1 MVKYFFRR
9 FFRGCISVVIAIALI
24 MMMVFSWLDDTLI
37 FAEDEQYV
45 KLSNNQR
52 TLYMY
57 QKWEEYDY
65 LDYVPYTDWLNQL
78 VASGELSEEE
88 RADVVT
94 IGRTPERDSDET
106 AAYVA
111 RFTEEYEALG
121 YTVVRLD
128 AVMATPNRV
137 ATGGTAS
144 LFAYQNTPLVI
155 RLWNFFTGIFEFDN
169 INYVEEDVGERGLT
183 FTLYDPAYGGE
194 KFSPAIIGNG
204 TYHKYL
210 LYFDNRFPYI
220 HQNFLTMHLGT
231 SYSVNKG
238 VDAFETMIQPQ
249 GNYVRS
255 TTYYPSGEVQNS
267 ADDLHSAT
275 YLAGTLE
282 AAGFTRGALI
292 SEDGFMRC
300 LDTETGSEYAF
311 DFTHREGG
319 EVTVLST
326 LRFAGRV
333 SIACLRDYPAEGSGG
348 EGYYMYEDGT
358 LRSPFLDVSDGL
370 DSCAAPELCGWSE
383 DAGCAAIAL
392 ELAPIFIADALNV
405 EALEA
410 LENEGIT
417 VYYAE
422 DGALRSTA
430 A

>member
-1 MVKYFFRR
+1 M
-9 FFRGCISVVIAIALI
+9 
-24 MMMVFSWLDDTLI
+24 
-37 FAEDEQYV
+37 
-45 KLSNNQR
+45 
-52 TLYMY
+52 
-57 QKWEEYDY
+57 
-65 LDYVPYTDWLNQL
+65 
-78 VASGELSEEE
+78 ELLGDGKV
-88 RADVVT
+88 RLRV
-94 IGRTPERDSDET
+94 SDEYL
-106 AAYVA
+106 AFA
-111 RFTEEYEALG
+111 RENGISCFVDLG
-121 YTVVRLD
+121 W
-128 AVMATPNRV
+128 MEN
-137 ATGGTAS
+137 
-144 LFAYQNTPLVI
+144 
-155 RLWNFFTGIFEFDN
+155 
-169 INYVEEDVGERGLT
+169 
-183 FTLYDPAYGGE
+183 
-194 KFSPAIIGNG
+194 
-204 TYHKYL
+204 
-210 LYFDNRFPYI
+210 
-220 HQNFLTMHLGT
+220 
-231 SYSVNKG
+231 
-238 VDAFETMIQPQ
+238 AFI
-249 GNYVRS
+249 
-255 TTYYPSGEVQNS
+255 
-267 ADDLHSAT
+267 AD

-300 LDTETGSEYAF
+300 LDTEAGSEYAF